1 MDLDKIYESFCLEK
15 CLGRKAYE
23 PYYQGKT
30 GCCPNCQV
38 DSFISYLE
46 DFTEKLHDANLERVL
61 KAAHYWLSNRPR
73 GQAERTLS
81 CGHVGPL
88 GAPMC
93 KACTKQALAALLEEI
108 K

>member
-15 CLGRKAYE
+15 CLGRKTYE
-23 PYYQGKT
+23 PYYQRQT
-30 GCCPNCQV
+30 GCCPNCQI

-46 DFTEKLHDANLERVL
+46 DLIENDLRKVL

-81 CGHVGPL
+81 CGHIGPL
-88 GAPMC
+88 GSPIC
-93 KACTKQALAALLEEI
+93 KACTKQTLVILLEKANEY
-108 K
+108 